1 MTIFS
6 VSRLRTQNLTWH
18 RISLA
23 SMTAVGFLIAIAP
36 HALWAQSAPESSPE
50 EQERAREA
58 LRQKESDPSKEE
70 NLEQI
75 LEQTQQDYSL
85 VKQGWWDIFLNVD
98 YTYFGDARSQD
109 ALVLEQTRG
118 GRNQQPTLQILD
130 FRPIDVVQDAQH
142 TLTPRFTVDYGLLD
156 NLSLG
161 FALPVVAKYDNVDDV
176 TEFDIGDV
184 SLRLRWQPF
193 SGLPGDARWTLQGEV
208 SAPTGSSPFETE
220 LGEELATGD
229 GFYSASLGVNVS
241 KVIDPVVAFA
251 SFNLIQ
257 GFKEDGLDQVRQT
270 VAGAP
275 LILTE
280 VEPGLQGQ
288 LGLGVAFALSYD
300 VSMTFQYQLGYAQET
315 DLKFANGLSASSLDQ
330 TIGVFN
336 LTTGFRLN
344 PDRVLNVSVG
354 FGNTEA
360 SPDIFLGVSLP
371 FTVEK
376 LSDLI

>member
-1 MTIFS
+1 
-6 VSRLRTQNLTWH
+6 
-18 RISLA
+18 
-23 SMTAVGFLIAIAP
+23 
-36 HALWAQSAPESSPE
+36 
-50 EQERAREA
+50 
-58 LRQKESDPSKEE
+58 
-70 NLEQI
+70 
-75 LEQTQQDYSL
+75 
-85 VKQGWWDIFLNVD
+85 
-98 YTYFGDARSQD
+98 
-109 ALVLEQTRG
+109 
-118 GRNQQPTLQILD
+118 D

-142 TLTPRFTVDYGLLD
+142 TLTPRLTVDYGLLD

-161 FALPVVAKYDNVDDV
+161 FALPVVGKYDNVDDV

-184 SLRLRWQPF
+184 SMRLRWQPF
-193 SGLPGDARWTLQGEV
+193 SALPGQARWTVLGEV
-208 SAPTGSSPFETE
+208 TAPTGSSPFETE
-220 LGEELATGD
+220 LGNELATGD

-241 KVIDPVVAFA
+241 KVIDPVVGFA

-280 VEPGLQGQ
+280 VDPGLQAQ

-315 DLKFANGLSASSLDQ
+315 DLKFNDGQSFSSLDQ

-336 LTTGFRLN
+336 LTTGFRMS

-354 FGNTEA
+354 FGNTDA

>member
-1 MTIFS
+1 MTSTSASSLKSVKRPLGQLIF
-6 VSRLRTQNLTWH
+6 V
-18 RISLA
+18 
-23 SMTAVGFLIAIAP
+23 SMTALTLVATTIPAA
-36 HALWAQSAPESSPE
+36 WAQTAEEASPA
-50 EQERAREA
+50 EQEKAREA

-75 LEQTQQDYSL
+75 LNKTQQDYSL
-85 VKQGWWDIFLNVD
+85 VKQGWWDIFLNID

-109 ALVLEQTRG
+109 ALILEQTRG
-118 GRNQQPTLQILD
+118 GRNQPASLQVLD

-142 TLTPRFTVDYGLLD
+142 TLTPRLTVDYGLLD

-161 FALPVVAKYDNVDDV
+161 FALPVVGKYDNVDDV
-176 TEFDIGDV
+176 SEFDIGDV
-184 SLRLRWQPF
+184 SMRLRWQPF
-193 SGLPGDARWTLQGEV
+193 SAMPGDARWTLLGEV
-208 SAPTGSSPFETE
+208 TAPTGSSPFETE
-220 LGEELATGD
+220 LGEELGTGE
-229 GFYSASLGVNVS
+229 GYYSASLGVNVS
-241 KVIDPVVAFA
+241 KVIDPVVAFG
-251 SFNLIQ
+251 SFSLIQ

-270 VAGAP
+270 VDGQP

-280 VEPGLQGQ
+280 VEPGLQAQ

-315 DLKFANGLSASSLDQ
+315 DLKFANGLAASSLDQ

-336 LTTGFRLN
+336 LTTGFRLS

-354 FGNTEA
+354 FGNTDA
-360 SPDIFLGVSLP
+360 SPDVFLGVSLP

>member
-1 MTIFS
+1 MTSTSASSSKS
-6 VSRLRTQNLTWH
+6 VKKPLGRL
-18 RISLA
+18 ILA
-23 SMTAVGFLIAIAP
+23 SLTALSVVAITIPA
-36 HALWAQSAPESSPE
+36 AWAQTAPEASPA
-50 EQERAREA
+50 EQEKAREA

-75 LEQTQQDYSL
+75 LNKTQQDYSL
-85 VKQGWWDIFLNVD
+85 VKKGWWDIFLNVD
-98 YTYFGDARSQD
+98 YTYFGNARSQD

-118 GRNQQPTLQILD
+118 GRNQPPSLQILD
-130 FRPIDVVQDAQH
+130 FRPVDVVQDAQH
-142 TLTPRFTVDYGLLD
+142 TLTPRLTVDYGLLD

-161 FALPVVAKYDNVDDV
+161 FALPVVGKYDNVDDV
-176 TEFDIGDV
+176 SEFDIGDV
-184 SLRLRWQPF
+184 SMRLRWQPF
-193 SGLPGDARWTLQGEV
+193 RALPGDARWTLLGEV
-208 SAPTGSSPFETE
+208 TAPTGSSPFETK

-229 GFYSASLGVNVS
+229 GYYSASLGVNVS
-241 KVIDPVVAFA
+241 KVIDPVVAFG
-251 SFNLIQ
+251 SFSLIQ

-270 VAGAP
+270 VDGQP

-280 VEPGLQGQ
+280 VEPGLQAQ

-315 DLKFANGLSASSLDQ
+315 DLKFANGLAASSLDQ

-336 LTTGFRLN
+336 LTTGFRLS

-354 FGNTEA
+354 FGNTDA
-360 SPDIFLGVSLP
+360 SPDVFLGVSLP

>member
-1 MTIFS
+1 MITSPAF
-6 VSRLRTQNLTWH
+6 SRLSNRPKQRTL
-18 RISLA
+18 LA
-23 SMTAVGFLIAIAP
+23 SMTLLGLLAAAAP
-36 HALWAQSAPESSPE
+36 SVLWAQAAGEASPE
-50 EQERAREA
+50 EQERAREV

-75 LEQTQQDYSL
+75 LNKTQQDYSL
-85 VKQGWWDIFLNVD
+85 VKQGWWDIFLNID

-109 ALVLEQTRG
+109 ALIIEQTRN
-118 GRNQQPTLQILD
+118 GRNQQPTFQVVD

-142 TLTPRFTVDYGLLD
+142 TITPRLTVDYGVLD

-161 FALPVVAKYDNVDDV
+161 FALPVVGKYDNVDDV

-184 SLRLRWQPF
+184 SMRLRWQPF
-193 SGLPGDARWTLQGEV
+193 AALPGQARWTLLGEV
-208 SAPTGSSPFETE
+208 TAPTGSSPFETE

-229 GFYSASLGVNVS
+229 GYYSASLGVNVS
-241 KVIDPVVAFA
+241 KVIDPVVAFG
-251 SFNLIQ
+251 SFSLIQ

-270 VAGAP
+270 LDGQP

-280 VEPGLQGQ
+280 VDPGLQAQ

-336 LTTGFRLN
+336 LTTGFRLS

-360 SPDIFLGVSLP
+360 SPDVFLGVSLP

-376 LSDLI
+376 LSQLI

>member
-1 MTIFS
+1 MTTFS
-6 VSRLRTQNLTWH
+6 VSLLRTRNLLWS
-18 RISLA
+18 RLVLA
-23 SMTAVGFLIAIAP
+23 SMSAVSFLIAIVPQAT
-36 HALWAQSAPESSPE
+36 WAQTAPEASPE
-50 EQERAREA
+50 EQERAREV

-75 LEQTQQDYSL
+75 LNQTQQDYSL

-98 YTYFGDARSQD
+98 YTYYGNARSQD
-109 ALVLEQTRG
+109 ALVLEQTRS
-118 GRNQQPTLQILD
+118 GRNQAPTLQVLD
-130 FRPIDVVQDAQH
+130 FRPIDVIQDAQH
-142 TLTPRFTVDYGLLD
+142 TLTPRLTVDYGLLD

-161 FALPVVAKYDNVDDV
+161 FALPVVGKYDNVDDV

-193 SGLPGDARWTLQGEV
+193 SALPGQARWTVMGEV
-208 SAPTGSSPFETE
+208 TAPTGSSPFETD
-220 LGEELATGD
+220 LGDELATGE

-275 LILTE
+275 LILNE
-280 VEPGLQGQ
+280 VDPGLQGQ

-315 DLKFANGLSASSLDQ
+315 DLKFNNGQSFSSLDQ

-336 LTTGFRLN
+336 LTTGFRMS
-344 PDRVLNVSVG
+344 PDRVLNVSIG
-354 FGNTEA
+354 FGNTDA
-360 SPDIFLGVSLP
+360 SPDVFLGVSLP